1 MTGVFFFF
9 VFVFFQKLDIE
20 EKTTKK
26 MNFNRIETNHKI
38 AKLIMLL
45 G

>member
-20 EKTTKK
+20 EKTKK
-26 MNFNRIETNHKI
+26 KNEF
-38 AKLIMLL
+38 
-45 G
+45 